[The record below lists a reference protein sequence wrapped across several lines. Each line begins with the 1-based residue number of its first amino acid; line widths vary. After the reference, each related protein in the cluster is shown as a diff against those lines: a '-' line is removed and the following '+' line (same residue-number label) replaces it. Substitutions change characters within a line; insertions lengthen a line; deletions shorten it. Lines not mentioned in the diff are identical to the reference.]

1 MWVGVDACVWEGGCG
16 WVTWCWWVVGGGWC
30 NWLWVWVVGV
40 GVAGACVCVWGGGG
54 VKACYP
60 KFDTHTL
67 GEGGFTYTAHV
78 VGGRLGD
85 NDGV

>member
-1 MWVGVDACVWEGGCG
+1 MGLGCG
-16 WVTWCWWVVGGGWC
+16 CVC
-30 NWLWVWVVGV
+30 
-40 GVAGACVCVWGGGG
+40 VAGAGVCVCGGG

-85 NDGV
+85 KDGV